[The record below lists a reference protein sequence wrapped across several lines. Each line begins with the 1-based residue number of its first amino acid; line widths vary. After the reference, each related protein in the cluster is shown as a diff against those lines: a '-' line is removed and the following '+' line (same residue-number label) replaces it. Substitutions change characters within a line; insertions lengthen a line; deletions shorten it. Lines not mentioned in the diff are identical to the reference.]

1 MENSGSLVWTDDKQ
15 TLVSPGRA
23 LLTHWYPVS
32 APACLLNDRPRMHTP
47 RWLETESNF
56 LGSDSYGMLE
66 ARKHIPWRIHCSQ
79 AGKRPD
85 IT

>member
-1 MENSGSLVWTDDKQ
+1 MSRPVAVQKP
-15 TLVSPGRA
+15 LVSPARA

-32 APACLLNDRPRMHTP
+32 APAYLLSDHPCMHTP

-66 ARKHIPWRIHCSQ
+66 VRKHIPWCIHCSQ